1 MKKPMNEILKMS
13 MNEMAEADFDCS
25 CGRHHSLPI
34 KRIAIGKGAINEL
47 PDVAGA
53 FKGKQIYMM
62 SDNNTWKAA
71 GEKAYG
77 LLTEDGFE
85 VKSYRFETG
94 DEILIPDELAVG
106 RMLMEMPLNTAL
118 IVSVGSGTLND
129 MAKFLSSR
137 TGIPYIIVCTAPS
150 MDGYVADGSPL
161 ICGGRKISFVATLAY
176 GVVGDTDIMKEA
188 PMHMIHAGLGD
199 VLGKLTA
206 VADWSLAVEVINEY
220 RCDTCVKL
228 VEEGLKRCIDNAK
241 YLRDRNEEAI
251 LTLIEA
257 LTLTG
262 VTMALVGVS
271 RPASG
276 AEHMLSHYWEMDFI
290 ARGKFPELHGVKV
303 GIATPIIAEV
313 FEILGDD
320 IPKETKK
327 LAPSRGFVEDLLNA
341 AGAMVSPKEVG
352 IDRDLFHRSLMEA
365 YTVRN
370 RYSVLQY
377 AKEKGRLEEVADKI
391 TERIYG

>member
-1 MKKPMNEILKMS
+1 MNEILKMS

>member
-1 MKKPMNEILKMS
+1 MNEILKMS

-77 LLTEDGFE
+77 LLTADGFE

-290 ARGKFPELHGVKV
+290 SRGKFPELHGVKV

-327 LAPSRGFVEDLLNA
+327 LSPSRGFVEDLLNA

-377 AKEKGRLEEVADKI
+377 TKEKGRLEEVADKI